1 MDRFNRTLHGYDPE
15 EVNEF
20 LDKVIVQV
28 EKIIED
34 SKNRDAHIKQMEEQ
48 LKEVNSLKE
57 KLARYE
63 SMEQTLREAVLMAQR
78 TSEQM
83 KLNTIK
89 ESELI
94 LGDAK
99 RNANRIVNDAL
110 IKAEST
116 EREAAMLR
124 RNINIFKRKLRDQLQ
139 AQLEMVDDIEKV
151 DF

>member
-1 MDRFNRTLHGYDPE
+1 MDRFNRTLHGYDPT

-28 EKIIED
+28 EKIVEA
-34 SKNRDAHIKQMEEQ
+34 SKSKDARIKELEEQ
-48 LKEVNSLKE
+48 IKEVNSLKE

-110 IKAEST
+110 IKAEAT

>member
-1 MDRFNRTLHGYDPE
+1 MDRFNRTLHDPT

-28 EKIIED
+28 EKIVEA
-34 SKNRDAHIKQMEEQ
+34 SKSKDARIKELEEQ
-48 LKEVNSLKE
+48 IKEVASIKE

-63 SMEQTLREAVLMAQR
+63 NMDQTLREAILMAQR

-110 IKAEST
+110 IKAEAT

>member
-28 EKIIED
+28 EKIVES
-34 SKNRDAHIKQMEEQ
+34 SKIKDARIKELQEQ
-48 LKEVNSLKE
+48 IKEVDAIKE
-57 KLARYE
+57 KLTRYE
-63 SMEQTLREAVLMAQR
+63 NMDQTLREAILMAQR

-110 IKAEST
+110 IKAEAT

-124 RNINIFKRKLRDQLQ
+124 RNINIFKRKLKDQLQ

>member
-28 EKIIED
+28 EKIVES
-34 SKNRDAHIKQMEEQ
+34 SKIKDARIKELQEQ
-48 LKEVNSLKE
+48 IKEVDAIKE
-57 KLARYE
+57 KLTRYE
-63 SMEQTLREAVLMAQR
+63 NMDQTLREAILMAQR

-110 IKAEST
+110 IKAEAT

>member
-28 EKIIED
+28 EKIVES
-34 SKNRDAHIKQMEEQ
+34 SKIKDTRIKELEGQV
-48 LKEVNSLKE
+48 KEVDAIKE
-57 KLARYE
+57 KLTRYE
-63 SMEQTLREAVLMAQR
+63 NMDQTLREAILMAQR

-110 IKAEST
+110 IKAEAT

-124 RNINIFKRKLRDQLQ
+124 RNITIFKRKLKDQLQ
-139 AQLEMVDDIEKV
+139 AQLEMVDDIEKI

>member
-1 MDRFNRTLHGYDPE
+1 MDRFNRTLHGYDPI

-28 EKIIED
+28 EKIVES
-34 SKNRDAHIKQMEEQ
+34 SKAKDVRIKELEEQ
-48 LKEVNSLKE
+48 IKEVDAIKE
-57 KLARYE
+57 KLTRYE
-63 SMEQTLREAVLMAQR
+63 NMDQTLREAILMAQR

-110 IKAEST
+110 IKAETT

-124 RNINIFKRKLRDQLQ
+124 RNINIFKRKLKDQLQ

>member
-28 EKIIED
+28 EKIVES
-34 SKNRDAHIKQMEEQ
+34 SKIKDARIKELEGQI
-48 LKEVNSLKE
+48 KEVDAIKE
-57 KLARYE
+57 KLTRYE
-63 SMEQTLREAVLMAQR
+63 NMDQTLREAILMAQR

-110 IKAEST
+110 IKAEAT

-124 RNINIFKRKLRDQLQ
+124 RNITIFKRKLKDQLQ

>member
-28 EKIIED
+28 EKIVEA
-34 SKNRDAHIKQMEEQ
+34 SKNKDAHIKQMEEQ
-48 LKEVNSLKE
+48 LKEVNLLKE

-99 RNANRIVNDAL
+99 KNANRIVNDAL

>member
-28 EKIIED
+28 EKIIEA
-34 SKNRDAHIKQMEEQ
+34 SKNKDAHIKQMEEQ

-99 RNANRIVNDAL
+99 KNANRIVNDAL

>member
-28 EKIIED
+28 EKIVES
-34 SKNRDAHIKQMEEQ
+34 SKIKDARIKELEGQI
-48 LKEVNSLKE
+48 KEVDAIKE
-57 KLARYE
+57 KLTRYE
-63 SMEQTLREAVLMAQR
+63 NMDQTLREAILMAQR

-110 IKAEST
+110 IKAEAT

-124 RNINIFKRKLRDQLQ
+124 RNITIFKRKLKDQLQ
-139 AQLEMVDDIEKV
+139 AQLQMVDDIEKV

>member
-28 EKIIED
+28 EKIVES
-34 SKNRDAHIKQMEEQ
+34 SKIKDARIKELEGQV
-48 LKEVNSLKE
+48 KEVDAIKE
-57 KLARYE
+57 KLTRYE
-63 SMEQTLREAVLMAQR
+63 NMDQTLREAILMAQR

-110 IKAEST
+110 IKAEAT

-124 RNINIFKRKLRDQLQ
+124 RNITIFKRKLKDQLQ

>member
-1 MDRFNRTLHGYDPE
+1 MERFNRKLHGYDPE

-28 EKIIED
+28 EKIIEA
-34 SKNRDAHIKQMEEQ
+34 SKNKDAHIKQMEEQ

-139 AQLEMVDDIEKV
+139 AQLEMIDDIEKV

>member
-28 EKIIED
+28 EKIIEA
-34 SKNRDAHIKQMEEQ
+34 SKNKDAHIKQMEEQ